1 MDEIV
6 KHLNN
11 IYAMD
16 RATLGVICT
25 LCVVACYAIKD
36 YIANP
41 IMVIFIFPVLLLF
54 SVLIQY
60 LFILGEMFSPRKPDQ
75 WLMWTVMASI
85 CGNIV
90 GIALVASLGR
100 VREAIRPKAVYA
112 PLREEAPRS
121 R

>member
-1 MDEIV
+1 MDEII
-6 KHLNN
+6 KHLGN

-16 RATLGVICT
+16 RATLGVIGT
-25 LCVVACYAIKD
+25 LCLVACYALKE

-41 IMVIFIFPVLLLF
+41 IMVIFIFPILF
-54 SVLIQY
+54 LCSVLIQY
-60 LFILGEMFSPRKPDQ
+60 LFILGEMFPARKLDQ
-75 WLMWTVMASI
+75 WLMWTVMAAI

-90 GIALVASLGR
+90 GIAFIASLGR
-100 VREAIRPKAVYA
+100 VREAFRPKATFA